1 MEPEKVLLEAE
12 FNPKVCNYW
21 LANGA
26 IIFIVTVVGIPLLPI
41 WLIFGKILTHKHL
54 RTMECTLTDRSL
66 KVKKG
71 LLTKVEKTVPLDK
84 ITDMGLVQG
93 PIMRYFDVEAVSV
106 ETAGQSAMGSSIILV
121 GMVGGREF
129 RDAVLSQ
136 RDLVTASQSDSPAG
150 TAAPAPAVSA
160 SSDELLRDIRDTLHR
175 IEEKTKPNQS

>member
-1 MEPEKVLLEAE
+1 MDAEKTLQEAE

-21 LANGA
+21 LASGA

-41 WLIFGKILTHKHL
+41 WLIFGKILTHKYL
-54 RTMECTLTDRSL
+54 KTMECTLTDRSL

-93 PIMRYFDVEAVSV
+93 PIMRYFGVEAVSV
-106 ETAGQSAMGSSIILV
+106 ETAGQSAVGSSIVLV
-121 GMVGGREF
+121 GIVGGREF

-136 RDLVTASQSDSPAG
+136 RDVVTASKSASPAASPVS
-150 TAAPAPAVSA
+150 TSAAQA
-160 SSDELLRDIRDTLHR
+160 SGDELLRDIRDTLRR
-175 IEEKTKPNQS
+175 IEENSKPMQ